1 MNRWRLAII
10 GTVAVGATILV
21 AWILLLP
28 YTLGQP
34 TTSTFIDS
42 VRQRWAESR
51 STIPV
56 VTPLPLAEG
65 RAQAVRQPGQRVVI
79 DLAHRFAL
87 VVPEQWVDVTVV
99 PSSYSFVIGST
110 TISFA
115 YPAAITEAL
124 GDVAVPTLMD
134 GQPAVRSASGDR
146 VQVVAQLLDGYAVLS
161 AAGPEAAARSDEL
174 LAGVYLNK

>member
-1 MNRWRLAII
+1 VNRWRLAII

-65 RAQAVRQPGQRVVI
+65 RAQAVRQLGQRVAI
-79 DLAHRFAL
+79 DPDRRFAL
-87 VVPEQWVDVTVV
+87 VVPEQWVDASVASGSYNFVV
-99 PSSYSFVIGST
+99 GST

-115 YPAAITEAL
+115 YPAAVTEAL
-124 GDVAVPTLMD
+124 GDITTSTLMD
-134 GQPAVRSASGDR
+134 GQPAVRSASNER
-146 VQVVAQLLDGYAVLS
+146 VQVVAQLSSGYAVL
-161 AAGPEAAARSDEL
+161 AAVGPEAAARSDEL
-174 LAGVYLNK
+174 LVGVYLNK